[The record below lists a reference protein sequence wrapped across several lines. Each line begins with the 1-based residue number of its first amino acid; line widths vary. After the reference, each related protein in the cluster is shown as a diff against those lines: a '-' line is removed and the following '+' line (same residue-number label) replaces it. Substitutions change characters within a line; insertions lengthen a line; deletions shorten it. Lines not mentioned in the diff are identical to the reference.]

1 MNPFYIYSLKDP
13 RSSPAKPFYIGKG
26 TGERAWD
33 HTLNVDNTRKGKLIS
48 EIMSEGQDVLTT
60 ILADDLTE
68 SQALKLEA
76 ELISAFGTIDTGG
89 LLVNSV
95 IPTGFSS
102 RGRSVIIPDG
112 AIEKAQ
118 IGLALLKD
126 AIYELAIAN
135 QDGIINAEAAKALG
149 LQSSYSGGSKDYLTW
164 SILGL
169 LLREGK
175 LVRDEKRRHKSTKL

>member
-1 MNPFYIYSLKDP
+1 MNPFYIYALKDP
-13 RSSPAKPFYIGKG
+13 RTSPAKPFYIGKG
-26 TGERAWD
+26 TGVRAWE
-33 HTLNVDNTRKGKLIS
+33 HTLNVDNTRKGKLIA
-48 EIMSEGQDVLTT
+48 EIVSHGQDVLTT

-89 LLVNSV
+89 LLANSV
-95 IPTGFSS
+95 IPTGARSTKK
-102 RGRSVIIPDG
+102 SVIIPEG

-118 IGLALLKD
+118 IGLTLLKD
-126 AIYELAIAN
+126 SIYELASAN
-135 QDGIINAEAAKALG
+135 QDGIINAEAAKILG

-175 LVRDEKRRHKSTKL
+175 LVRDDKRRHKSTKL